1 MANQV
6 RSGGGMVGGLM
17 LLFLML
23 IVGWVAFKAV
33 SGIFSILAFV
43 APILLIM
50 ALVMNHTVVTDYIK
64 NIFRLLREET
74 PKGLLYTV
82 GTVVGYPVV
91 AAWLA
96 FKAYTTRNSIKQR
109 QGKKKAKKKDYLDYE
124 EVEVDDEDFLE
135 LPDLN
140 KVKPKQAQSRGDSS
154 YDDLFN

>member
-1 MANQV
+1 MAAKAK
-6 RSGGGMVGGLM
+6 GGLVGGLV
-17 LLFLML
+17 LLFLMV

-33 SGIFSILAFV
+33 SGIFWILSLV

-64 NIFRLLREET
+64 KIFRLLREDT
-74 PKGLLYTV
+74 GKGLLYTV

-96 FKAYTTRNSIKQR
+96 FKAYTTKKSIKQR
-109 QGKKKAKKKDYLDYE
+109 QPKAKKKDYLDYE
-124 EVEVDDEDFLE
+124 EVDVPDEDFLE

-140 KVKPKQAQSRGDSS
+140 KVKQKQPQSQNRSDNS
-154 YDDLFN
+154 YDDMFN